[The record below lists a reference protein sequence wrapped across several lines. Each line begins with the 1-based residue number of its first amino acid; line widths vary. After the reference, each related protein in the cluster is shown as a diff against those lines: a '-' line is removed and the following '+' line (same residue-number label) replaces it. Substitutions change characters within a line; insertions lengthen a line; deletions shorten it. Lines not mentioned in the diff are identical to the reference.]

1 MKKPKKINSLSDEY
15 RILVQNLYRLG
26 KDLIK
31 LDNKL
36 LVKRPDRTVVDVA
49 EEGVRELIC
58 YINQLAGIALLTNLS
73 HEERMK

>member
-15 RILVQNLYRLG
+15 RILVQNFYRLG

-36 LVKRPDRTVVDVA
+36 LVKRPDRTLVDVA
-49 EEGVRELIC
+49 EEGIIDLIF
-58 YINQLAGIALLTNLS
+58 YVNQLAGIALLTNLS
-73 HEERMK
+73 QEERM